1 MPVLQSQP
9 VSVLPP
15 SPPPVE
21 PQREQVPEASASNG
35 NLHGLAPLSSGQT
48 NGDAAQAIEV
58 LEREL
63 RAVAALEV
71 RFPQMLKNVFGLP

>member
-1 MPVLQSQP
+1 MPALQSQP
-9 VSVLPP
+9 VSV
-15 SPPPVE
+15 PPPPPAFE
-21 PQREQVPEASASNG
+21 PQRELVPEASASNG

-71 RFPQMLKNVFGLP
+71 PLPLQSGS